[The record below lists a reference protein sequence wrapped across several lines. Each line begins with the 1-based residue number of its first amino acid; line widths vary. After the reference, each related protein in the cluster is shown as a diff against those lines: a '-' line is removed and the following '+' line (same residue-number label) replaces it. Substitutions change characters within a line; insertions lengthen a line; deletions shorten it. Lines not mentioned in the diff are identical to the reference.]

1 MRTQATSNWEKF
13 EPYMVEN
20 FGAEVFSEGYAIVFE
35 NRENA
40 FEPENIQVLS
50 EQLYEIIPDDE

>member
-1 MRTQATSNWEKF
+1 
-13 EPYMVEN
+13 MVEN

-40 FEPENIQVLS
+40 FEPENIQGLQ